1 MTLAEFSALIST
13 LKIPARYGYFKEYQ
27 AVPYIAYTATEKN
40 TIHADGVA
48 VYSVPWIELNLY
60 TKSRDLTTE
69 ASVEELLTS
78 NGIAFDVPDLYFDE
92 IQNIHTATY
101 NFSL

>member
-13 LKIPARYGYFKEYQ
+13 LKIPARYGYFKESQ

-48 VYSVPWIELNLY
+48 VYSEPWIELNLY

-69 ASVEELLTS
+69 ASVEGLLTS

-101 NFSL
+101 NFPL

>member
-13 LKIPARYGYFKEYQ
+13 LKIPARYGYFKESQ

-40 TIHADGVA
+40 TIHADGVV
-48 VYSVPWIELNLY
+48 VYSEPYIELNIY
-60 TKSRDLTTE
+60 TKARDLTTE
-69 ASVEELLTS
+69 ASVESLLTD
-78 NGIAFDVPDLYFDE
+78 NGIAFDVPVLNFDE
-92 IQNIHTATY
+92 EQGIHIATY